1 MLLVVN
7 PSECSAGWVYGVA
20 TWRVQRSVA
29 LRAVAIFANGVCGD
43 VIEAQAVGAVDEIC
57 CSGCVHGAC
66 SAGIPCG
73 IRTYI
78 PGVGDWRAV
87 ACMTA
92 NNHFAGAG
100 REGLEKGGVGHFDWV

>member
-29 LRAVAIFANGVCGD
+29 LRAVAIFAYGIRCD
-43 VIEAQAVGAVDEIC
+43 VIEAQAVGAVDETC
-57 CSGCVHGAC
+57 CTGCVHSVCG
-66 SAGIPCG
+66 AGISCG
-73 IRTYI
+73 IGTYI

-87 ACMTA
+87 ACMTP
-92 NNHFAGAG
+92 NNHFASAG